1 MNVIKARVL
10 ALAFMLSI
18 YDFLLEITKYLV

>member
-1 MNVIKARVL
+1 MNVIKAR
-10 ALAFMLSI
+10 ANSLAFMLSI